1 MAKYKDVALSAAK
14 AIKTQNEPVIP
25 KLTAAQIQN
34 RRYSIYIKRLKLSDE
49 TAKSTAETEK
59 AADSVKE
66 LLTRFGAVTNVS
78 INAQKHTAIVRFEQ
92 ISSAEAAYKESRDT
106 RASILG
112 ESHPDSQVVYVIPE
126 KSLEDLKV
134 LEAAKRNESYDPCT
148 DESLTL
154 EEATTFIDEKN
165 QEI

>member
-1 MAKYKDVALSAAK
+1 MAAK
-14 AIKTQNEPVIP
+14 AQKEIVIP

-34 RRYSIYIKRLKLSDE
+34 RRYSIYIKKLSLSDE
-49 TAKSTAETEK
+49 AAKSSAETEK
-59 AADSVKE
+59 AADSIKQS
-66 LLTRFGAVTNVS
+66 LARFGGVTNVS

-112 ESHPDSQVVYVIPE
+112 ETHPDSQVVYVIPE
-126 KSLEDLKV
+126 KSIEDLKV

-165 QEI
+165 QAI